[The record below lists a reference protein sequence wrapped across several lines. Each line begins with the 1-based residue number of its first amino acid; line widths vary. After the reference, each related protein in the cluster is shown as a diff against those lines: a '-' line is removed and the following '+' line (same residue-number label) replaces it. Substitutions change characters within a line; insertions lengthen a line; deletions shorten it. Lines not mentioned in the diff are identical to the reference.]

1 MWRMP
6 PSLPSIISRLHLKHL
21 RLLVALAEQGSLVK
35 AAGQVHM
42 TQPGATKTLQDIE
55 AALGATLFTRN
66 NRGLVPNALGQCV
79 LRYARLILTD
89 IAHLREEMIG
99 VLQGHGG
106 RLSVGTIMGAVPFLT
121 ETLSRLIARQPTL
134 SIEIVEDTS
143 AQLLRLL
150 DEGRLDAAICRT
162 SISKHPELYQALK
175 VRDEQ
180 LAVVAN
186 AQHPLAQA
194 KRLAIADLASYR
206 WVVYSANMPM
216 RLLLEREFHEAGLPF
231 PGQLIETTSAFATL
245 SFLQQHSAMV
255 ALLSVDVAQF
265 FQRFGLTT
273 VLPLALESRSEPYW
287 LVTRRDR
294 PVTPVAHMLMAEFAE
309 AALAE
314 APPRARRRA

>member
-1 MWRMP
+1 MLFR
-6 PSLPSIISRLHLKHL
+6 S
-21 RLLVALAEQGSLVK
+21 
-35 AAGQVHM
+35 
-42 TQPGATKTLQDIE
+42 E
-55 AALGATLFTRN
+55 AALGGTLFTRN

-89 IAHLREEMIG
+89 LAHLREEMIG

-186 AQHPLAQA
+186 TQHPLGRS
-194 KRLAIADLASYR
+194 KRLVIADLAAYR

-216 RLLLEREFHEAGLPF
+216 RLLLEREFQNAGLPF
-231 PGQLIETTSAFATL
+231 PAHLIETTSAFATL
-245 SFLQQHSAMV
+245 SFLQRHPTMV
-255 ALLSVDVAQF
+255 ALLSVDVARFCQH
-265 FQRFGLTT
+265 FGLTT
-273 VLPLALESRSEPYW
+273 VLPLSLISHSEPYW
-287 LVTRRDR
+287 LVTRCDR
-294 PVTPVAHMLMAEFAE
+294 PANPVAQLLMAEFSE
-309 AALAE
+309 I
-314 APPRARRRA
+314 APGASPRRSKRRA

>member
-1 MWRMP
+1 MRRMP
-6 PSLPSIISRLHLKHL
+6 PSLTSIISRLHLKHL

-42 TQPGATKTLQDIE
+42 TQPGATKALQDIE
-55 AALGATLFTRN
+55 AALGGTLFTRN

-79 LRYARLILTD
+79 LHYARLILTD
-89 IAHLREEMIG
+89 LTHLREEMIG

-121 ETLSRLIARQPTL
+121 ETLSRLIAKQPTL

-162 SISKHPELYQALK
+162 SISQHAELYQAVK

-186 AQHPLAQA
+186 TAHPLAGS
-194 KRLAIADLASYR
+194 KRLGIADLASYR

-216 RLLLEREFHEAGLPF
+216 RRLLEREFQEADLPF
-231 PGQLIETTSAFATL
+231 PAQLIETTSAFATL
-245 SFLQQHSAMV
+245 SFLQRHPTMV
-255 ALLSVDVAQF
+255 ALLSVDVAGF
-265 FQRFGLTT
+265 CQRYGLTT
-273 VLPLALESRSEPYW
+273 VLPLALKSRSEPYW

-294 PVTPVAHMLMAEFAE
+294 PTTPVAQLLMAEFAE
-309 AALAE
+309 AL
-314 APPRARRRA
+314 PGSPSPRTKRRA

>member
-1 MWRMP
+1 MRRMP
-6 PSLPSIISRLHLKHL
+6 PSLPTIISRLHLKHL
-21 RLLVALAEQGSLVK
+21 RLLVALVEQGSLVK

-42 TQPGATKTLQDIE
+42 TQPGATKALQDIE
-55 AALGATLFTRN
+55 AALGGTLFTRN
-66 NRGLVPNALGQCV
+66 NRGLAPNALGQCV

-89 IAHLREEMIG
+89 LAHLREEMIG
-99 VLQGHGG
+99 VLQGQGG

-121 ETLSRLIARQPTL
+121 ETVSRLIAKQPTL

-150 DEGRLDAAICRT
+150 DDGRLDAAICRT

-186 AQHPLAQA
+186 TGHPLAKA
-194 KRLAIADLASYR
+194 RRLAITDLAPYR

-216 RLLLEREFHEAGLPF
+216 RLLLEREFQQAGLPF
-231 PGQLIETTSAFATL
+231 PAQLIETTSAFATL
-245 SFLQQHSAMV
+245 SFLQQHPTMV
-255 ALLSVDVAQF
+255 ALLSDDVASF
-265 FQRFGLTT
+265 CQRFGLTT
-273 VLPLALESRSEPYW
+273 VLPLVLKSRSEPYW

-294 PVTPVAHMLMAEFAE
+294 PATPVAQLLMAEFSEPAQ
-309 AALAE
+309 AAT
-314 APPRARRRA
+314 PSRSKRRA